1 MSAFFRFLAISKW
14 IASLIKRD
22 GAARRRFA
30 EAKRE
35 TKKLPG
41 DNNVASL
48 VKRDGAARRRFAEAK
63 RETKKAS
70 GRQ

>member
-22 GAARRRFA
+22 GATRRRFVD
-30 EAKRE
+30 AKRE

-48 VKRDGAARRRFAEAK
+48 VARDGAAR
-63 RETKKAS
+63 
-70 GRQ
+70 